1 MNYVK
6 LYLVHGCYCASYG
19 QIQLTGTRTPACLPQ
34 KIKVM
39 CTNISLRNQGTVCGK
54 MKMCHVIDTPPKD
67 MEYLVT
73 AECNFSPGHAHC
85 RKNH

>member
-39 CTNISLRNQGTVCGK
+39 CTNISLGNQGTVCGK
-54 MKMCHVIDTPPKD
+54 MKMCRVIDTPPKD

-73 AECNFSPGHAHC
+73 AECNFSPGLAHC